1 MLTDIAQSPISE
13 TIRKLSAERRSG
25 DLQVTAAPL
34 ATHGLA
40 LAAGATLYVA
50 ASNLVPE
57 FQNKRRMDLTLSFFG
72 GAAAVILL
80 EMWK

>member
-1 MLTDIAQSPISE
+1 
-13 TIRKLSAERRSG
+13 
-25 DLQVTAAPL
+25 
-34 ATHGLA
+34 